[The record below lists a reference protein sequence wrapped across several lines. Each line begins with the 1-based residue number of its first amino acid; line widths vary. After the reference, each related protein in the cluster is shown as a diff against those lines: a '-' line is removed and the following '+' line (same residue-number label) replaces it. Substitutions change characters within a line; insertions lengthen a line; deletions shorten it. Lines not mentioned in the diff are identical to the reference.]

1 MADTKAKLTL
11 NGDTAVEL
19 DVLKGTLGQDVID
32 IRTLGS
38 KGVFTFDPGFT
49 STASCE
55 SKITFIDGD
64 EGILLHRGF
73 PIDQLATDSN
83 YLEVCYILLNGEK
96 PTQEQYDEFKTT
108 VTRHTMIHEQIT
120 RLFHAFRR
128 DSHPMAAR
136 EQESPCVAE
145 VQETGGARREP
156 APDGTGGAHPCF
168 RETMKKTERTVRQQA
183 VTMTPSTC
191 SPASSQPRNT
201 PMTGLTYS

>member
-1 MADTKAKLTL
+1 MSDAKAKITL
-11 NGDTAVEL
+11 GGDTAIEL

-32 IRTLGS
+32 IRSLGS

-96 PTQEQYDEFKTT
+96 PTPGP
-108 VTRHTMIHEQIT
+108 V
-120 RLFHAFRR
+120 RR
-128 DSHPMAAR
+128 IQNHRYPPHHDSRTDYPSVPR
-136 EQESPCVAE
+136 VPPRFS
-145 VQETGGARREP
+145 
-156 APDGTGGAHPCF
+156 PDGRH
-168 RETMKKTERTVRQQA
+168 VRYHRCA
-183 VTMTPSTC
+183 GRVLSRFAGC
-191 SPASSQPRNT
+191 E
-201 PMTGLTYS
+201 

>member
-64 EGILLHRGF
+64 EGILLHRSSRSISWR
-73 PIDQLATDSN
+73 PIL
-83 YLEVCYILLNGEK
+83 
-96 PTQEQYDEFKTT
+96 TT
-108 VTRHTMIHEQIT
+108 WKFVT
-120 RLFHAFRR
+120 
-128 DSHPMAAR
+128 S
-136 EQESPCVAE
+136 C
-145 VQETGGARREP
+145 
-156 APDGTGGAHPCF
+156 
-168 RETMKKTERTVRQQA
+168 
-183 VTMTPSTC
+183 
-191 SPASSQPRNT
+191 
-201 PMTGLTYS
+201 